1 MPERDFERVKHEA
14 SSLMEASG
22 AATLPHPGG
31 TLLAHLQRTSDLLTD
46 WGASPSLV
54 LAGLC
59 HATYGT
65 DGFNQPLLDR
75 SARSRLVSV
84 IGVAAEEIAYFY
96 ASCDRGFT
104 YPQIVKGEMRFRDR
118 FTDEVTVPAT
128 LRLRPF
134 FELTFANELD
144 VMRHNASFA
153 AEAWP
158 QLVPVFNRADTLVS
172 TAAWTAYTKAT
183 LAFRSDA

>member
-1 MPERDFERVKHEA
+1 MQERELERVKREA
-14 SSLMEASG
+14 SALMEASG

-31 TLLAHLQRTSDLLTD
+31 TLLAHLQRTSDLLTS
-46 WGASPSLV
+46 WGAAESLV
-54 LAGLC
+54 IAGLC

-65 DGFNQPLLDR
+65 DGFNQPLLDL

-84 IGVAAEEIAYFY
+84 IGAGAEEIVYLY
-96 ASCDRGFT
+96 ASCDRIFT
-104 YPQIVKGEMRFRDR
+104 YPQIVTGEMRFRDR
-118 FTDEVTVPAT
+118 FTNEVTVPST
-128 LRLRPF
+128 LQLRPF

-144 VMRHNASFA
+144 VMQHNTSFA

-172 TAAWTAYTKAT
+172 TAAWAAYTTAT
-183 LAFRSDA
+183 LAFRSNL